1 MLGGGGLKWAV
12 GDCGWFEKWQQSSK
26 CHETVWIPMCIY
38 PLGSCKKPC
47 KILHW
52 GYRKDHIGI
61 HTNIMLCHISC
72 AGTCVYAHLCT
83 TLHIAEVVCL
93 KWLYGCKTLPFGFH
107 VKCKYC
113 CHCNA
118 NYRYSLKFALFCK
131 GHLTNMGAKAVM
143 ASRMWDGLQHDN
155 ESTND
160 SICLG
165 LHHKHTRFMLLICKS
180 ITLRTNTL
188 MQQSARIQIRL
199 SNRIS
204 RYATWYYLN
213 V

>member
-1 MLGGGGLKWAV
+1 VLMLPPNTHAIPAPLCQNTQQPTDRSQWGWWLLFTQQTCQIVEDDGQLGLNTSLPRTRKRTLDGVYNVTTSQLIA
-12 GDCGWFEKWQQSSK
+12 
-26 CHETVWIPMCIY
+26 H
-38 PLGSCKKPC
+38 PLS
-47 KILHW
+47 
-52 GYRKDHIGI
+52 
-61 HTNIMLCHISC
+61 NIS
-72 AGTCVYAHLCT
+72 
-83 TLHIAEVVCL
+83 
-93 KWLYGCKTLPFGFH
+93 
-107 VKCKYC
+107 
-113 CHCNA
+113 
-118 NYRYSLKFALFCK
+118 
-131 GHLTNMGAKAVM
+131 VM